1 VFEGKHVLLV
11 STQFGNYIQ
20 QNYTLV
26 RKSSELSVDVR
37 SGVLPRNHEII
48 FRLKTDFNNQEI
60 FTDNNGLEM
69 KKRNIR
75 VNSKEPISS
84 NYYPL
89 VYSSYMQDGNRQF
102 TIISNRTLGIG
113 YLKPGEVELMFHRR
127 TDYDDGRGVAEALQD
142 YAVSNLGMKFI
153 FDTKQS
159 KQTSILTIKDSEALR
174 HKQTY
179 QLNFPVSTFSVE
191 YTNEIQRKYNPVS
204 CMFLF

>member
-1 VFEGKHVLLV
+1 LQYFSYIPHDGQGSSQRSGVYIFRPRFNTPQRVDANPKTTVLEGKHVLLV
-11 STQFGNYIQ
+11 STKFGNYIQ

-37 SGVLPRNHEII
+37 SGMLPRNHEII
-48 FRLKTDFNNQEI
+48 FRLKTDFNNKEI

-84 NYYPL
+84 NYYPM
-89 VYSSYMQDGNRQF
+89 VYSSYMQDANRQF

-142 YAVSNLGMKFI
+142 YAISNLGMKFI

-159 KQTSILTIKDSEALR
+159 KKANS
-174 HKQTY
+174 
-179 QLNFPVSTFSVE
+179 P
-191 YTNEIQRKYNPVS
+191 P
-204 CMFLF
+204 